1 MDTCSIRPVN
11 KIKKAIDEMVKKDMS
26 SKTEYQK
33 GHKLYTYDVLKA
45 TENAWNQ
52 YNSKPN
58 ALRQFYNNM
67 NSAFDDW
74 RRSMN
79 GGF

>member
-1 MDTCSIRPVN
+1 MGGMFLYMEVLDY
-11 KIKKAIDEMVKKDMS
+11 
-26 SKTEYQK
+26 SK
-33 GHKLYTYDVLKA
+33 
-45 TENAWNQ
+45 NAWNQ

-67 NSAFDDW
+67 NSSFDDW